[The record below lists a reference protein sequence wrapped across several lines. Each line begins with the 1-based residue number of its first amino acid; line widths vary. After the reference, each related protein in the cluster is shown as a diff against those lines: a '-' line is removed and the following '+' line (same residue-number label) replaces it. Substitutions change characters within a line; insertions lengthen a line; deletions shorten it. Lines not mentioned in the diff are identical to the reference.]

1 MAGRSQPT
9 RRALRLKVN
18 ASRYISYFTPFRS
31 DGEGSAIAGT
41 DVLFAATK
49 GDDVRTFKDAKSMAK
64 TLRQAIA
71 ARNVEISHSTALEI
85 VARQFGYENWNILA
99 ARIDAENVRT
109 GEAQEGVSMQA
120 AIPIFRIFSVEKAME
135 FYRDFLGFNVDWEHR
150 FGDNF
155 PLYAQ
160 VSRSGFRLHLSEH
173 AGDASPGA
181 RAFIHVTGIEELHA
195 ELTARNYRYM
205 KPGLEDQP
213 WGKELMVTDPF
224 SNRITFCE
232 QA

>member
-1 MAGRSQPT
+1 MAK
-9 RRALRLKVN
+9 ALREAV
-18 ASRYISYFTPFRS
+18 
-31 DGEGSAIAGT
+31 
-41 DVLFAATK
+41 
-49 GDDVRTFKDAKSMAK
+49 
-64 TLRQAIA
+64 A

-99 ARIDAENVRT
+99 AKIEADNVGT
-109 GEAQEGVSMQA
+109 NEAQAVVSMQA

-135 FYRDFLGFNVDWEHR
+135 FYRGFLGFNVDWEHR
-150 FGDNF
+150 FGDDF

-181 RAFIHVTGIEELHA
+181 RAFIHMTGIKALHA

-213 WGKELMVTDPF
+213 WGRELVVTDPF